1 MKKVSQDK
9 PATNDAPL
17 KAQPQIGIYC
27 RLSPTSE
34 QPASSESSEW
44 YELAEEVKSGAQP
57 DAAVFIEGIA
67 ERKIAAITL
76 EEIAD
81 IIESNNGQLMSCWR

>member
-1 MKKVSQDK
+1 MKRVSQDK
-9 PATNDAPL
+9 LVTNDAPL
-17 KAQPQIGIYC
+17 KAQPQVCIYY

-34 QPASSESSEW
+34 WFEM
-44 YELAEEVKSGAQP
+44 AEEVKGGAQP

-67 ERKIAAITL
+67 ERKITAMTV

-81 IIESNNGQLMSCWR
+81 IIESNNGQLMFCWR